1 VETLD
6 NSVIRYVIR
15 GALLSACFR
24 KETAIW

>member
-1 VETLD
+1 VEALD
-6 NSVIRYVIR
+6 DAVIRYVIR